1 MPRKARTTRRIMHSV
16 DTVHDEF
23 DLRLLVKGLV
33 QKKGLEWTFEFFS
46 AFQGNKKKSLRKAC
60 AELGPMAVS
69 VLLQALIKS
78 DRWQDRIRSA
88 EALLLYG
95 GHKPVEKLV
104 PSGSDT
110 PPLHLHF
117 DLTRLAPEELR
128 QLRTIV
134 TKAQAP
140 MAISATAGLSG
151 NGNGSGRDSRS

>member
-1 MPRKARTTRRIMHSV
+1 MPRKAGTTRHIMHSV
-16 DTVHDEF
+16 DTVHDEL

-46 AFQGNKKKSLRKAC
+46 AFQSNKKRSLRKAC

-95 GHKPVEKLV
+95 GHKPVEKLALT
-104 PSGSDT
+104 T
-110 PPLHLHF
+110 PDGEQPLPTNVLIIERMVSNEII
-117 DLTRLAPEELR
+117 D
-128 QLRTIV
+128 V
-134 TKAQAP
+134 TP
-140 MAISATAGLSG
+140 T
-151 NGNGSGRDSRS
+151 NGAH